1 MAKHGVLMERD
12 NFIAS
17 KAMNRAGISALAIDG
32 GCPVVEGAIV
42 SGNDECYTLTA
53 YATGGTRVGIAFN
66 PSAPRDEF
74 GYPVRSMDD
83 RTYTNRAGDVVDY
96 FFPEVGMEFGVQMA
110 NITGSTAPVVGKFLE
125 CTNGT
130 LLYTIKDTQT
140 SSVPSFEVVQIMSAN
155 YPTGDFSSDK
165 EPVYIVKCRY
175 NGL

>member
-42 SGNDECYTLTA
+42 SGNDELYTLTA
-53 YATGGTRVGIAFN
+53 YVTAGTKVGIAYN
-66 PSAPRDEF
+66 PSRQLDDA

-83 RTYTNRAGDVVDY
+83 RTYTNRIGDVVDY
-96 FFPEVGMEFGVQMA
+96 FIPEVGMEFGVQMA
-110 NITGSTAPVVGKFLE
+110 NITGSIAPVVGKFLE

-140 SSVPSFEVVQIMSAN
+140 ASVPSFEVVQIMSAN
-155 YPTGDFSSDK
+155 YPTGDFTSDK

>member
-32 GCPVVEGAIV
+32 GAPVVEGAIQ
-42 SGNDECYTLTA
+42 SGNDELYDLTA
-53 YATGGTRVGIAFN
+53 YATGGKRVGIAFN
-66 PSAPRDEF
+66 PSVPRDAD

-83 RTYTNRAGDVVDY
+83 RTYTNRIGDVVDY

-125 CTNGT
+125 PTNGT

-140 SSVPSFEVVQIMSAN
+140 SSVPSFEVVQIISEN
-155 YPTGDFSSDK
+155 YPTGDFTSDK
-165 EPVYIVKCRY
+165 EPVYIVKCRF
-175 NGL
+175 NG

>member
-17 KAMNRAGISALAIDG
+17 KAMNRAGISASAIDG
-32 GCPVVEGAIV
+32 GAPVVEGAIQ
-42 SGNDECYTLTA
+42 SGNDELYALTA

-66 PSAPRDEF
+66 PSAPRDAD

-83 RTYTNRAGDVVDY
+83 RTYTNRIGDVVEY

-140 SSVPSFEVVQIMSAN
+140 SSVPSFEVVQIVSAN

-165 EPVYIVKCRY
+165 EPVYIVKTRF
-175 NGL
+175 NG

>member
-17 KAMNRAGISALAIDG
+17 KSINRAGISALAIDG

-42 SGNDECYTLTA
+42 IGNDECYTLTA
-53 YATGGTRVGIAFN
+53 YATAGTRVGIAFN

-83 RTYTNRAGDVVDY
+83 RTYTNRIGDVVDY
-96 FFPEVGMEFGVQMA
+96 FFPEVGMEFGVQAA
-110 NITGSTAPVVGKFLE
+110 NITGTTAPVVGKFLE

-140 SSVPSFEVVQIMSAN
+140 ASVPSFEVVQIMSAN

-165 EPVYIVKCRY
+165 EPVYIVKTRY

>member
-32 GCPVVEGAIV
+32 GAPVVEGAIQ
-42 SGNDECYTLTA
+42 SGNDELYALTA
-53 YATGGTRVGIAFN
+53 YVTAGTRVGIAFN
-66 PSAPRDEF
+66 PSAPRDAD

-140 SSVPSFEVVQIMSAN
+140 ASVPSFEVVQIMSAN
-155 YPTGDFSSDK
+155 YPTGDFTSDK
-165 EPVYIVKCRY
+165 EPVYIVKTRF
-175 NGL
+175 NG

>member
-32 GCPVVEGAIV
+32 GAPVVEGAIQ
-42 SGNDECYTLTA
+42 SGNDELYALTA
-53 YATGGTRVGIAFN
+53 YVTAGTRVGIAFN
-66 PSAPRDEF
+66 PSAPRDAD

-83 RTYTNRAGDVVDY
+83 RNYFNRIGDVVDY

-140 SSVPSFEVVQIMSAN
+140 ASVPSFEVVQIMSAN
-155 YPTGDFSSDK
+155 YPTGDFTSDK
-165 EPVYIVKCRY
+165 EPVYIVKTRF
-175 NGL
+175 NG

>member
-42 SGNDECYTLTA
+42 SGNDELYTLTA
-53 YATGGTRVGIAFN
+53 YVTAGTKVGIAYN
-66 PSAPRDEF
+66 PSRPLDDV

-83 RTYTNRAGDVVDY
+83 RTYTNRIGDVVDY
-96 FFPEVGMEFGVQMA
+96 FIPEVGMEFGVQMA
-110 NITGSTAPVVGKFLE
+110 NITGSIAPVVGKFLE

-140 SSVPSFEVVQIMSAN
+140 ASVPSFEVVQIMSAN
-155 YPTGDFSSDK
+155 YPTGDFTSDK

>member
-17 KAMNRAGISALAIDG
+17 KSINRAGISAVAIDG
-32 GCPVVEGAIV
+32 GCPVAEGAIV
-42 SGNDECYTLTA
+42 TANDELYTLTA
-53 YATGGTRVGIAFN
+53 FATGTPRVGIAFN
-66 PSAPRDEF
+66 PSRPLGED

-83 RTYTNRAGDVVDY
+83 RTYTNRIGDVVGY
-96 FFPEVGMEFGVQMA
+96 FFPEIGMEFGVQMA

-140 SSVPSFEVVQIMSAN
+140 ASVPSFEVVQIMSAN

-165 EPVYIVKCRY
+165 EPVYIVKTRY

>member
-32 GCPVVEGAIV
+32 GAPVVEGAIQ
-42 SGNDECYTLTA
+42 SGNDELYALTA

-83 RTYTNRAGDVVDY
+83 RTYYNRIENWLSSHL
-96 FFPEVGMEFGVQMA
+96 FFHILLLVSRKRKV
-110 NITGSTAPVVGKFLE
+110 IIIFLE
-125 CTNGT
+125 DVFFQLFC
-130 LLYTIKDTQT
+130 Q
-140 SSVPSFEVVQIMSAN
+140 F
-155 YPTGDFSSDK
+155 
-165 EPVYIVKCRY
+165 
-175 NGL
+175 

>member
-32 GCPVVEGAIV
+32 GTPVVEGAIQ
-42 SGNDECYTLTA
+42 SGNDELYALTA

-66 PSAPRDEF
+66 PSVPRDAD

-83 RTYTNRAGDVVDY
+83 RTYTNRIGDVVDY

-110 NITGSTAPVVGKFLE
+110 NITGSTAPVGGKFLE
-125 CTNGT
+125 PTNGT

-140 SSVPSFEVVQIMSAN
+140 SNVPSFEVVQIISEN
-155 YPTGDFSSDK
+155 YPTGDFTSDK
-165 EPVYIVKCRY
+165 EPVYIVKCRF
-175 NGL
+175 NG

>member
-32 GCPVVEGAIV
+32 GAPVVEGAIQ
-42 SGNDECYTLTA
+42 SGNDELYALTA

-66 PSAPRDEF
+66 PSVPRDEA

-83 RTYTNRAGDVVDY
+83 RTYYNRIGDVVDY

-125 CTNGT
+125 PTNGT

-140 SSVPSFEVVQIMSAN
+140 SSVPSFEVVQIVSAN
-155 YPTGDFSSDK
+155 YPTGDFTSDK
-165 EPVYIVKCRY
+165 EPVYIVKCRF
-175 NGL
+175 NG